1 MAHPYD
7 AVIPLFLAND
17 PDDVCLVGSGVLV
30 LLEAEYFLLTAA
42 HVSDHLDGHHFL
54 FIPGEDRIIQV
65 EGGFAQL
72 GRAAERDE
80 KTSSLD
86 VAYYHLE
93 RSFVKRLSNCY
104 HPIAKSG
111 IGMLDQALNDDL
123 YSLAGYP
130 TATSIVESDSCAAE
144 FFAMTGAVP
153 HDRFYRKLGYR
164 RDMHVLTQF
173 NIRRNVMLRGAAKST
188 PNPCGMSGGAI
199 FSWPRDANPLE
210 PNPYPRL
217 VGITTNWHQRH
228 AILAGTR
235 IWCFIKCIT
244 MNNPDLIRLIPVEG
258 DACPVT
264 RGGRPGFGSN

>member
-42 HVSDHLDGHHFL
+42 HVTDHLDGHHFL

-80 KTSSLD
+80 KASSLD

-111 IGMLDQALNDDL
+111 IGMLDQALNGDL

-130 TATSIVESDSCAAE
+130 TATSIVESRFMRGRILRNDRCCAPRSVLSKAE
-144 FFAMTGAVP
+144 IPT
-153 HDRFYRKLGYR
+153 
-164 RDMHVLTQF
+164 
-173 NIRRNVMLRGAAKST
+173 RNACPDPVQYPSK
-188 PNPCGMSGGAI
+188 
-199 FSWPRDANPLE
+199 RDAERSGKEHSQSLWYE
-210 PNPYPRL
+210 WRCHIL
-217 VGITTNWHQRH
+217 V
-228 AILAGTR
+228 ATR
-235 IWCFIKCIT
+235 
-244 MNNPDLIRLIPVEG
+244 R
-258 DACPVT
+258 
-264 RGGRPGFGSN
+264 

>member
-1 MAHPYD
+1 
-7 AVIPLFLAND
+7 VSLI
-17 PDDVCLVGSGVLV
+17 LV
-30 LLEAEYFLLTAA
+30 LLTAA
-42 HVSDHLDGHHFL
+42 HVTDHLDGHHFL

-72 GRAAERDE
+72 GRATERDE
-80 KTSSLD
+80 KASSLD

-111 IGMLDQALNDDL
+111 IGMLDQTLNGDL

-153 HDRFYRKLGYR
+153 HDRFYRKLEYR

-173 NIRRNVMLRGAAKST
+173 NIRRNVMLREAAKST

-199 FSWPRDANPLE
+199 FSWPCSPL
-210 PNPYPRL
+210 PRRSRSASSRAFTIRRSL
-217 VGITTNWHQRH
+217 PAARRIAVKSLSRNHVSVDRAGVLIHCRFKC
-228 AILAGTR
+228 AGFRIASPLAQGER
-235 IWCFIKCIT
+235 IE
-244 MNNPDLIRLIPVEG
+244 V
-258 DACPVT
+258 
-264 RGGRPGFGSN
+264 RG

>member
-1 MAHPYD
+1 MSL
-7 AVIPLFLAND
+7 I
-17 PDDVCLVGSGVLV
+17 LV
-30 LLEAEYFLLTAA
+30 LLTAA
-42 HVSDHLDGHHFL
+42 HVTDHLDGHHFL

-72 GRAAERDE
+72 GRATERDE
-80 KTSSLD
+80 KASSLD

-93 RSFVKRLSNCY
+93 RSFVKRLSNCC

-111 IGMLDQALNDDL
+111 IGMLDQTLNGDL

-173 NIRRNVMLRGAAKST
+173 NIRRNVRGAAKST

-199 FSWPRDANPLE
+199 FSWPL
-210 PNPYPRL
+210 
-217 VGITTNWHQRH
+217 
-228 AILAGTR
+228 TR
-235 IWCFIKCIT
+235 C
-244 MNNPDLIRLIPVEG
+244 
-258 DACPVT
+258 
-264 RGGRPGFGSN
+264 